1 MLFDIRGRRARV
13 GLTALLAAMVIPFVV
28 PLFTMV
34 QGSLQG
40 QGWGNYRTVLALNG
54 FYLYFRNSLI
64 IAVATIAIVYALTMT
79 SSFGFSKLR
88 IRNKELYFW
97 LMMGALT
104 MPEVV
109 LITPLVIAASNVGL
123 AGSFWAVIIPLAA
136 LQVPFTTLLT
146 RSYVD
151 GLPDALFEAARI
163 DGAGTWRQF
172 RHVLVPLTKPIA
184 VAIVVLVLINSWNA
198 YLLPL
203 VMLGQSAGHMVVTQ
217 LPNSFRTQYTDDQ
230 TKILAGAVLAAL
242 PEIIAY
248 IGLQRHFER
257 GMAAGAIKG

>member
-1 MLFDIRGRRARV
+1 MFETRTRLARV
-13 GLTALLAAMVIPFVV
+13 GLTALLAVMVIPFVI

-40 QGWGNYRTVLALNG
+40 RGWGNYRTVIELEG
-54 FYLYFRNSLI
+54 FWLYFRNSIVISL
-64 IAVATIAIVYALTMT
+64 ATITIVYFLTI
-79 SSFGFSKLR
+79 SASFGFSKLR

-109 LITPLVIAASNVGL
+109 LLTPLVITASKTGM
-123 AGSFWAVIIPLAA
+123 AGTFWAVIIPLVA
-136 LQVPFTTLLT
+136 LQIPFTTLLT

-151 GLPDALFEAARI
+151 GIPDALFEAARI

-172 RHVLVPLTKPIA
+172 WYVLVPLAKPMA
-184 VAIVVLVLINSWNA
+184 VAIVVLVLINSWNS

-203 VMLGQSAGHMVVTQ
+203 VLLGQADGHMVVTQ
-217 LPNSFRTQYTDDQ
+217 LPNSFKTQYTDDQ

-248 IGLQRHFER
+248 ISLQRHFER
-257 GMAAGAIKG
+257 GMAAGAIK

>member
-1 MLFDIRGRRARV
+1 MFETRSRAGRLV
-13 GLTALLAAMVIPFVV
+13 LTAVLAVMVIPFII
-28 PLFTMV
+28 PLFTMA

-40 QGWGNYRTVLALNG
+40 SGWANYQTVIGLNG
-54 FYLYFRNSLI
+54 FWLYFRNSII
-64 IAVATIAIVYALTMT
+64 IAGATIAIVYFLTLAAA
-79 SSFGFSKLR
+79 FGFSKLR
-88 IRNKELYFW
+88 VRAKELYFW

-109 LITPLVIAASNVGL
+109 LLTPLVILGATAGL
-123 AGSFWAVIIPLAA
+123 TGTFWAVIIPLVA
-136 LQVPFTTLLT
+136 LQLPFTILLT

-151 GLPDALFEAARI
+151 GIPDALFEAARI

-172 RHVLVPLTKPIA
+172 RHVLMPLARPMG

-203 VMLGQSAGHMVVTQ
+203 VLLGQDQGHMVVTQ
-217 LPNSFRTQYTDDQ
+217 LPNSFKTQYTDDQ

-242 PEIIAY
+242 PTIIAY
-248 IGLQRHFER
+248 ISLQRHFER
-257 GMAAGAIKG
+257 GMAAGAIK

>member
-1 MLFDIRGRRARV
+1 MFEMRSRRAQV
-13 GLTALLAAMVIPFVV
+13 VLTVVLAVMVIPFVV
-28 PLFTMV
+28 PLYTMV
-34 QGSLQG
+34 YGSLQG
-40 QGWGNYRTVLALNG
+40 QGWGNYRTVIQLSG
-54 FYLYFRNSLI
+54 FWLYFRNSVI
-64 IAVATIAIVYALTMT
+64 IAGGTIALVYILTMMA
-79 SSFGFSKLR
+79 SFGFSKLR
-88 IRNKELYFW
+88 IRSKETYFW

-109 LITPLVIAASNVGL
+109 LLTPLVIVAAETDT
-123 AGSFWAVIIPLAA
+123 AGTFWAVIIPLVA
-136 LQVPFTTLLT
+136 LQIPFTVLLT

-151 GLPDALFEAARI
+151 GIPDALFEAARI

-172 RHVLVPLTKPIA
+172 WNVLVPLAKPMG

-203 VMLGQSAGHMVVTQ
+203 VLLGQAEGQMVVTQ

-242 PEIIAY
+242 PTMVAY
-248 IGLQRHFER
+248 IALQRHFER
-257 GMAAGAIKG
+257 GMAAGAIK

>member
-1 MLFDIRGRRARV
+1 MFETRSRAGRLV
-13 GLTALLAAMVIPFVV
+13 LTAVLAVMVIPFIV

-40 QGWGNYRTVLALNG
+40 SGWGNYETVMGLTG
-54 FYLYFRNSLI
+54 FWLYFRNSII
-64 IAVATIAIVYALTMT
+64 IAAATIAIVYLLTLGAA
-79 SSFGFSKLR
+79 FGFSKLR
-88 IRNKELYFW
+88 VRGKELYFW

-109 LITPLVIAASNVGL
+109 LLTPLVILGARAGL
-123 AGSFWAVIIPLAA
+123 TGTFWAVIIPLVA
-136 LQVPFTTLLT
+136 LQLPFTILLT

-151 GLPDALFEAARI
+151 GIPDALFEAARI

-172 RHVLVPLTKPIA
+172 RHVLMPLARPMG

-203 VMLGQSAGHMVVTQ
+203 VLLGQDQGHMVVTQ
-217 LPNSFRTQYTDDQ
+217 LPNSFKTQYTDDQ

-242 PEIIAY
+242 PTIIAY
-248 IGLQRHFER
+248 ISLQRHFER
-257 GMAAGAIKG
+257 GMAAGAIK

>member
-1 MLFDIRGRRARV
+1 MFETRSRSSRAWLTV
-13 GLTALLAAMVIPFVV
+13 LTAVLVAPFVI

-34 QGSLQG
+34 HGSLQG
-40 QGWGNYRTVLALNG
+40 SGWANYLTVIQLSG
-54 FYLYFRNSLI
+54 FWLYFRNSI
-64 IAVATIAIVYALTMT
+64 IISVGTIALVYILTMT
-79 SSFGFSKLR
+79 ASFGFSKLR
-88 IRNKELYFW
+88 IRNKETYFW

-109 LITPLVIAASNVGL
+109 LLTPLVIAASQTGT
-123 AGSFWAVIIPLAA
+123 AGTFWAVIIPLVA
-136 LQVPFTTLLT
+136 LQIPFTVLLT

-151 GLPDALFEAARI
+151 GIPDALFEAARI

-172 RHVLVPLTKPIA
+172 WSVLVPLAKPMA
-184 VAIVVLVLINSWNA
+184 VAIIVLVLINAWNS

-203 VMLGQSAGHMVVTQ
+203 VLLGQSEGHMVVTQ
-217 LPNSFRTQYTDDQ
+217 LPNSFKTQYTDDQ

-248 IGLQRHFER
+248 IALQRHFER
-257 GMAAGAIKG
+257 GMAAGAIK

>member
-1 MLFDIRGRRARV
+1 MFELRSRLARLT
-13 GLTALLAAMVIPFVV
+13 LTALLAVMVIPFVI

-40 QGWGNYRTVLALNG
+40 RGWDNYRTVLQLDG
-54 FYLYFRNSLI
+54 LWLYFRNSVI
-64 IAVATIAIVYALTMT
+64 ISASTIAIVYFLTMT
-79 SSFGFSKLR
+79 ASFGFSKLR
-88 IRNKELYFW
+88 IRSKELYFW

-109 LITPLVIAASNVGL
+109 LLAPLVIQVSKVGL
-123 AGSFWAVIIPLAA
+123 GGTFWAVIIPLAA
-136 LQVPFTTLLT
+136 LQIPFTVLLT

-151 GLPDALFEAARI
+151 GIPDALLEAARM
-163 DGAGTWRQF
+163 DGAGSWRQF
-172 RHVLVPLTKPIA
+172 WYLVVPLAKPMA

-203 VMLGQSAGHMVVTQ
+203 VLLGQSEGHMVVTQ
-217 LPNSFRTQYTDDQ
+217 LPNAFKTQYTDDQ

-242 PEIIAY
+242 PEIVAY
-248 IGLQRHFER
+248 ISLQRYFER
-257 GMAAGAIKG
+257 GMTAGSIK

>member
-1 MLFDIRGRRARV
+1 VFETRSRLARV
-13 GLTALLAAMVIPFVV
+13 GLVALLAVLVIPFVI

-40 QGWGNYRTVLALNG
+40 RGWANYQSVIELEG
-54 FYLYFRNSLI
+54 FWLYFRNSAI
-64 IAVATIAIVYALTMT
+64 ISLATIAIVYFLTMAA
-79 SSFGFSKLR
+79 SFGFSKLR
-88 IRNKELYFW
+88 IRSKEVYFW

-109 LITPLVIAASNVGL
+109 LLTPLVIMASK
-123 AGSFWAVIIPLAA
+123 AGMGGTFWAVIIPLVA
-136 LQVPFTTLLT
+136 LQIPFTVLLA
-146 RSYVD
+146 RSFVD
-151 GLPDALFEAARI
+151 GIPDALFEAAYL

-172 RHVLVPLTKPIA
+172 WYVLVPLAKPMA
-184 VAIVVLVLINSWNA
+184 VAIVVLVLINSWNS

-203 VMLGQSAGHMVVTQ
+203 VLLGQSEGNMVVTQ

-248 IGLQRHFER
+248 ISLQRYFER
-257 GMAAGAIKG
+257 GMAAGAIK

>member
-1 MLFDIRGRRARV
+1 MFETRSLLTRV
-13 GLTALLAAMVIPFVV
+13 ALTALLAVMVIPFAI

-40 QGWGNYRTVLALNG
+40 RGWENYRTVIALEG
-54 FYLYFRNSLI
+54 FWLYFRNSAI
-64 IAVATIAIVYALTMT
+64 IAAATIAIVYFLTLT
-79 SSFGFSKLR
+79 ASFGFSKLR
-88 IRNKELYFW
+88 IRSKEVYFW
-97 LMMGALT
+97 LLMGALT

-109 LITPLVIAASNVGL
+109 LLAPLVIQVSK
-123 AGSFWAVIIPLAA
+123 AGIAGTFWAVIIPLAA
-136 LQVPFTTLLT
+136 LQIPFTVLLT

-151 GLPDALFEAARI
+151 GIPDALLEAARM

-172 RHVLVPLTKPIA
+172 WHLVVPLAKPMA

-203 VMLGQSAGHMVVTQ
+203 VFLGQSEGHMVVTQ
-217 LPNSFRTQYTDDQ
+217 LPNSFKTQYTDDQ

-248 IGLQRHFER
+248 ISLQRYFER
-257 GMAAGAIKG
+257 GMAAGSIK